1 MQSMLDYSG
10 EVLMGEAAAGE
21 INFPGQCYYVPTGG
35 MLPKGADSVIMI
47 EYTEKLDENTILTSK
62 QLHQEKCN

>member
-21 INFPGQCYYVPTGG
+21 INFPGR
-35 MLPKGADSVIMI
+35 MLLCSNWWNAS
-47 EYTEKLDENTILTSK
+47 
-62 QLHQEKCN
+62 